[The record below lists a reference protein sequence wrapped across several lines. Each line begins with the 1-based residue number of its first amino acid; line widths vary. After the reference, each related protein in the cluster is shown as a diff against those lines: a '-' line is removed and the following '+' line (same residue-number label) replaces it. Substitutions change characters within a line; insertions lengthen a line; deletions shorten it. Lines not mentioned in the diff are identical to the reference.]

1 MTSLVC
7 ANLSPIPILVYHQI
21 DVAPPK
27 GAPFRSLYV
36 APAAFARQMRFL
48 SVLGYRGL
56 SMSALLPYVRG
67 EKQGKVVGIT
77 FDDGYVNNLQHA
89 LPVLQAQGFSSTCY
103 AVSQRLGQTN
113 VWDAEVGVSP
123 TPLMDAAQL
132 RQWVAGGQEV
142 GAHTRHHV
150 NLKACDEAL
159 ALEEISLSKKELS
172 TLTGRVIEAFSY
184 PYGWL
189 LEKHT
194 EMVKLAGFKSA
205 TTTVRGRVRA
215 GLDLLQLPRVPVV
228 HSTTLPVFWLK
239 LATGYEDRRAA

>member
-7 ANLSPIPILVYHQI
+7 ANLLPIPILVYHQI

-56 SMSALLPYVRG
+56 SMSALLPYLRG

-77 FDDGYVNNLQHA
+77 FDDGYVNNLTHA
-89 LPVLQAQGFSSTCY
+89 LPILQAHGFSSTCY
-103 AVSQRLGQTN
+103 AVSQHLGQTN
-113 VWDAEVGVSP
+113 VWDAEVGIAP
-123 TPLMDAAQL
+123 AALMDAAQL
-132 RQWVAGGQEV
+132 RRWVAGGQEV

-150 NLKACDEAL
+150 NLTTCGEAV
-159 ALEEISLSKKELS
+159 ASAEILLSKKEL
-172 TLTGRVIEAFSY
+172 TTNTKRALEGFCY
-184 PYGWL
+184 PYGRYAAG
-189 LEKHT
+189 HV
-194 EMVKLAGFKSA
+194 EMVHTAGFVSA
-205 TTTVRGRVRA
+205 TTTQRGRVRA
-215 GLDLLQLPRVPVV
+215 GLSLFELPRVPVV
-228 HSTTLPVFWLK
+228 RSTTLPVFWLK